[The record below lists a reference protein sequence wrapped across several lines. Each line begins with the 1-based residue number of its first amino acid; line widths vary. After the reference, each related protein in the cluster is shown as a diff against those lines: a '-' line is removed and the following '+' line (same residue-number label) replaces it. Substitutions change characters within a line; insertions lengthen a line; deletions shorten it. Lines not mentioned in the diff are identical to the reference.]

1 MSDVD
6 TAVDSTPRSVAIL
19 GADALLVALPS
30 TPTQL
35 ANACF
40 AGGFAEVFPATWG
53 DELIAAGCLEQLES
67 RTGPAIFCAC
77 PLVAEQLRG
86 AAELRRFIIPLISP
100 PVAVARYLRA
110 LLPDEALRITY
121 VGDCPGADDESIDVR
136 LSPHELLST
145 LAKRGILPATQRP
158 DLGAHVAHDRR
169 RFYSIPGGV
178 PSPQWLGAQWPK
190 RTLVDVHAS
199 DALASLANQTLSRG
213 NTLIDFA
220 PHLGCACAGA
230 VGGTSTQDARKSV
243 VALEPPR
250 AQSEIVNAA
259 VHVEVSLA
267 PAGEQPTADVT
278 WGDFLAALPA
288 ALAMHPE
295 NSTSPVSVTTSRT
308 APRRALQKK
317 AALPRAYMVARAG
330 ARRERVAA
338 PRVGTTQPIE
348 AMHHSLRAIA
358 ASETGNVV
366 SPPSSSSVGTEVSRR
381 DEITG
386 ARPNAWAARRAS
398 QEGMTGPRAAPATR
412 SGLAT
417 ADRWLLAGLMLTSS
431 LLVAVLTSALTVR
444 GMQRSGAPTIAARA
458 ETVLTVAD
466 APPATAHD
474 SSIASR
480 VRHRTDSILVASTSR
495 VLDSTRDHEEAG
507 GSVVPP
513 PMSPRLS
520 PMPVQAMRATKPESK
535 PAFRPEPKR
544 EPSRAERRP
553 VSVAERVRATPVP
566 PQPAPSQQPVTSPA
580 IAPPTLTAQS
590 SVAPAT
596 TSSSA
601 ASPVSPP
608 SSPPAPTAAA
618 APVNNAAFLEE
629 LRAIHA
635 EIDARKK
642 HMDSLTASL
651 DSLKHV
657 KP

>member
-1 MSDVD
+1 MSDVP
-6 TAVDSTPRSVAIL
+6 TAVESTPRSVAIL

-53 DELIAAGCLEQLES
+53 DELIAAGCLEQLET

-100 PVAVARYLRA
+100 PVAVARYLRS
-110 LLPDEALRITY
+110 LFPDDALRITY
-121 VGDCPGADDESIDVR
+121 VGDCPGADDASIDVR

-213 NTLIDFA
+213 NSLIDFA

-259 VHVEVSLA
+259 VRVEVSLE
-267 PAGEQPTADVT
+267 PAGEQPTAEVT

-295 NSTSPVSVTTSRT
+295 TSTGSVSVTTSRT

-317 AALPRAYMVARAG
+317 AALPRAYMAARAG
-330 ARRERVAA
+330 ARRERVAS

-358 ASETGNVV
+358 ASETGNAV
-366 SPPSSSSVGTEVSRR
+366 SAPSSSSVAADVLRR

-386 ARPNAWAARRAS
+386 TRPNPWVARRAS
-398 QEGMTGPRAAPATR
+398 RGMTGPRGAPANR

-417 ADRWLLAGLMLTSS
+417 VDRWLLAGLMLTSS

-444 GMQRSGAPTIAARA
+444 GMQRSGAPTLTARP
-458 ETVLTVAD
+458 D
-466 APPATAHD
+466 
-474 SSIASR
+474 
-480 VRHRTDSILVASTSR
+480 
-495 VLDSTRDHEEAG
+495 
-507 GSVVPP
+507 SVVT
-513 PMSPRLS
+513 
-520 PMPVQAMRATKPESK
+520 V
-535 PAFRPEPKR
+535 
-544 EPSRAERRP
+544 
-553 VSVAERVRATPVP
+553 
-566 PQPAPSQQPVTSPA
+566 
-580 IAPPTLTAQS
+580 
-590 SVAPAT
+590 
-596 TSSSA
+596 
-601 ASPVSPP
+601 
-608 SSPPAPTAAA
+608 AA
-618 APVNNAAFLEE
+618 APVTPAHDSAMAAASVAAPTPSSSRRRTKCSTAQAMAEKRAVRSFRRRLCRRVSRQCPRSPHARRRLTRSLTRSRSRSANHLASSGVRCRSPNMCVQRQCRFSK
-629 LRAIHA
+629 LRV
-635 EIDARKK
+635 
-642 HMDSLTASL
+642 DSLSRPRPR
-651 DSLKHV
+651 SRR
-657 KP
+657 PR